1 MKYNN
6 FIVFEGLDKAGKST
20 LIKKIERELKAK
32 GLSVITLH
40 FPTETENP
48 TNIFGNLVQDF
59 LQNKIYAN
67 QPELIYH
74 IYANDRL
81 EQKLKLEILLNKHD
95 IVLCDRYMYSNLA
108 YMGVK
113 MQKNMDYM
121 VKYGFSLEY
130 EINKIP
136 EPELVFFLDTKED
149 ILTARYEREKETAD
163 VLEKDR
169 QLQKKARLN
178 YLELENLIENYY
190 VLSDNSTEKIVNK
203 IVNQKE
209 KIKWKNLK

>member
-1 MKYNN
+1 MKYKN

-20 LIKKIERELKAK
+20 LIKKVQNELTEK
-32 GLSVITLH
+32 GINVATLH
-40 FPTETENP
+40 FPTENNNP

-59 LQNKIYAN
+59 LQNKIYTN
-67 QPELIYH
+67 QQELIYH

-81 EQKLKLEILLNKHD
+81 EQKSNLENLLSEHD

-113 MQKNMDYM
+113 MQKEMDYM
-121 VKYGFSLEY
+121 VKYGYNLEFK
-130 EINKIP
+130 INQIP
-136 EPELVFFLDTKED
+136 EPELIFFLDTKED
-149 ILTARYEREKETAD
+149 ILTARYEQEKDTAD

-169 QLQKKARLN
+169 RLQKKARQN

-190 VLSDNSTEKIVNK
+190 VLSDNDTKRIINK
-203 IVNQKE
+203 IK
-209 KIKWKNLK
+209 KILN

>member
-1 MKYNN
+1 LKYKN

-20 LIKKIERELKAK
+20 LIKKVQNELTEK
-32 GLSVITLH
+32 GINVATLH
-40 FPTETENP
+40 FPTENNNP

-59 LQNKIYAN
+59 LQNKIYTN
-67 QPELIYH
+67 QQELIYH

-81 EQKLKLEILLNKHD
+81 EQKSNLENLLSEHD

-113 MQKNMDYM
+113 MQKEMDYM
-121 VKYGFSLEY
+121 VKYGYNLEFK
-130 EINKIP
+130 INQIP
-136 EPELVFFLDTKED
+136 EPELIFFLDTKED
-149 ILTARYEREKETAD
+149 ILTARYEQEKDTAD

-169 QLQKKARLN
+169 RLQKKARQN

-190 VLSDNSTEKIVNK
+190 VLSDNDTKRIINK
-203 IVNQKE
+203 IK
-209 KIKWKNLK
+209 KILN